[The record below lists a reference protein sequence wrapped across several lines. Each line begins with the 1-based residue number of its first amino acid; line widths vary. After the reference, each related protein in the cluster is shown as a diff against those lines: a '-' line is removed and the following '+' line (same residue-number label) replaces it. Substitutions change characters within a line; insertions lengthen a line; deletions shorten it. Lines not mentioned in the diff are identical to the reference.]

1 MDIGEFFAFATLC
14 LLSIA
19 ILPIILHYRGERRKR
34 ELDHIER
41 MSAIE
46 VGRSYPGELK
56 NSLESFPKSVIPH
69 LVAAG
74 IGVVVPIGVVAFAG
88 LVTLIGGFQ
97 KEVWITA
104 AMVGLGGV
112 ICGTVLAGNAALHK
126 GTTPEPEG
134 STQFATSKPEVDED
148 AYDVV
153 SARG

>member
-1 MDIGEFFAFATLC
+1 MDFGEFVAFGTLC
-14 LLSIA
+14 LLSLA

-56 NSLESFPKSVIPH
+56 NSLQAFPKSVIPH
-69 LVAAG
+69 LVAAA
-74 IGVVVPIGVVAFAG
+74 IGAVVPIGVFAFAG
-88 LVTLIGGFQ
+88 LVTLIGGFH
-97 KEVWITA
+97 KEIWVTS

-112 ICGTVLAGNAALHK
+112 ICGTVLAGNAAQLK
-126 GTTPEPEG
+126 GTTTEPDG
-134 STQFATSKPEVDED
+134 SALFASSKPEVDED

-153 SARG
+153 STRG